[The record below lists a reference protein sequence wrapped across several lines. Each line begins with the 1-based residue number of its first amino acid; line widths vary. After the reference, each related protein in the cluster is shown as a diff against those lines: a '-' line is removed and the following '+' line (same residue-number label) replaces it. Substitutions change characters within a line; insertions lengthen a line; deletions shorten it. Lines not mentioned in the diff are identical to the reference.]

1 MQVDPFV
8 DFMLQYRHAEASG
21 KGSKKLLKDACRWL
35 SLYNNCRKLLSLPR
49 SQVLAHDGAG
59 APRATYSF
67 RYIIILTEQPAQSR
81 SDSANHILLN
91 RDELTRGGAL
101 LAFCKPTGRVPTTL
115 LQQLGRASR
124 LGVCTLATDAE
135 GACVAVAD
143 EEDKTWSQT
152 VDVVAQRS
160 GFHTPEALDF
170 FVNKYCTVVSSADRR
185 TVKRSDEQLQLLQVT
200 CMVCAVR
207 SNGNVVDG
215 GAMGTALL
223 QSFNQLSP
231 KEVRPFSADPREI
244 VLVDVSLA
252 SYRSA
257 WEHSA
262 PVVLSSAEALLQPL
276 QWPVRVDHSFVCR

>member
-1 MQVDPFV
+1 MERVRRALPTAAGITLFSQNSRRRAGQTVPIV
-8 DFMLQYRHAEASG
+8 SCSNGMSSLGEGAYWHA
-21 KGSKKLLKDACRWL
+21 
-35 SLYNNCRKLLSLPR
+35 
-49 SQVLAHDGAG
+49 V
-59 APRATYSF
+59 
-67 RYIIILTEQPAQSR
+67 
-81 SDSANHILLN
+81 
-91 RDELTRGGAL
+91 
-101 LAFCKPTGRVPTTL
+101 CKPTGCVSIAAL
-115 LQQLGRASR
+115 FQQHGRAGR

-135 GACVAVAD
+135 GACVAVAAD

-152 VDVVAQRS
+152 VDFVAQRS

-207 SNGNVVDG
+207 SNGNIVDG

-244 VLVDVSLA
+244 DWVHVLGLRVT
-252 SYRSA
+252 
-257 WEHSA
+257 
-262 PVVLSSAEALLQPL
+262 VVHGSTARL
-276 QWPVRVDHSFVCR
+276 